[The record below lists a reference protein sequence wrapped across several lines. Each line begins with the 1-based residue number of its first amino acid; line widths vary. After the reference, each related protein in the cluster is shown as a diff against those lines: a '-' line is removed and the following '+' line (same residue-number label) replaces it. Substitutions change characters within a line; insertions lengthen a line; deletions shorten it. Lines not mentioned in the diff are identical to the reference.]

1 MKKNILFTL
10 FSVLVLASLI
20 LVACQPAAPAATEE
34 PAPTEEV
41 AEEEPTEAVAEEEPT
56 EEVAEEEPTE
66 EVVEP
71 PAFEPMKL
79 EAPDCEYGGK
89 IKSIEAVD
97 QMTVKFTMCKP
108 DPAFFAKIAFVP
120 FAIQPAEWIMENGGA
135 GALLEKPIGTG
146 PWMIES
152 WNRGESIVFKRFDGY
167 WGTPAN
173 FETLVFRWATEGA
186 ARLLELQS
194 GTVHYITNVGPDD
207 FETVSNDPN
216 LQLIPSANPNT
227 FYLAMTNTFTPFNNL
242 KFRQA
247 IAMGI
252 DRQRIVD
259 NFYPA
264 GSEVASHFTPCSIPN
279 GCTGDPWYDFDPD
292 TAKTLLAEALAEEGI
307 TPPFTTKIYYRDVF
321 RGYLPEPGNVAV
333 EIQTQLRDNLGIEAE
348 VVVMESGEFIAESTA
363 GNLDGFYLLGW
374 GADYPHVTNFL
385 DFHFGEANPQFGTPF
400 PEIYEKLVAGSQIA
414 NPADAESIYV
424 EANNAIRELVPMVP
438 IAHGASAQAALASLE
453 GAYFP
458 PFGAIDFS
466 GMNPGGDT
474 LVFMQNA
481 EPISLYCAD
490 ETDGESLS
498 ACEQV
503 LESLYRYKKD
513 SGDVEPALATE
524 CTANADATEFVCTLR
539 EGVTFH
545 DGSTLDA
552 NDVVVSWTAGLD
564 AASPY
569 HVGNTGAFEYYSYLW
584 DKLINAPS
592 E

>member
-1 MKKNILFTL
+1 MKKKILFTL
-10 FSVLVLASLI
+10 FSVLVLASVI

-34 PAPTEEV
+34 V
-41 AEEEPTEAVAEEEPT
+41 VVEEEPT
-56 EEVAEEEPTE
+56 EEVME
-66 EVVEP
+66 EV
-71 PAFEPMKL
+71 AFEAMKL
-79 EAPDCEYGGK
+79 EAPNCDYGGK
-89 IKSIEAVD
+89 IKSVEAVD
-97 QMTVKFTMCKP
+97 ALTVKFTTCKP

-120 FAIQPAEWIMENGGA
+120 FAIQPAEWIMENGGS

-167 WGTPAN
+167 WGPKAN

-194 GTVHYITNVGPDD
+194 GTVNYITNVGPDD
-207 FETVSNDPN
+207 FETVSGDPN

-227 FYLAMTNTFTPFNNL
+227 FYFAMTNTFTPFNNV

-252 DRQRIVD
+252 DRDRIVD
-259 NFYPA
+259 NYYPV

-279 GCTGDPWYDFDPD
+279 GCAGDAWYEFDAEA
-292 TAKTLLAEALAEEGI
+292 AKALLAEALEEEGI
-307 TPPFTTKIYYRDVF
+307 TAPFTTKIYYRDVF

-333 EIQTQLRDNLGIEAE
+333 ELQTQLRENLGIEAE
-348 VVVMESGEFIAESTA
+348 VVVMESGEFIAESSA

-400 PEIYEKLVAGSQIA
+400 PEIFEKLVAGSQIA
-414 NPADAESIYV
+414 DPAEAEAVYV
-424 EANNAIRELVPMVP
+424 EANNAIRALVPMVP

-466 GMNPGGDT
+466 GMNPGADT

-539 EGVTFH
+539 EGVKFH

-564 AASPY
+564 AASSY
-569 HVGNTGAFEYYSYLW
+569 HVGNTGAFEYYAYLW
-584 DKLINAPS
+584 DKLINAP
-592 E
+592 EE